1 MESNL
6 VSLDNRVSEL
16 EKKVENIHSIYS
28 IHNINLSVEPEYITA
43 IKNIWKD
50 HYTITER
57 DISFLSIPARSS
69 FSGLMYGVYC
79 GPFTDP
85 VYYEGYKDNKSYGNP
100 IDSLDFL
107 CMLHDTFFTDPK
119 SDDLFLKSI
128 SILGDNNMIKN
139 GNNNIGISRMIRMIR
154 VLFGYYRKG
163 NNIKLS

>member
-6 VSLDNRVSEL
+6 TSLESRVSEL
-16 EKKVENIHSIYS
+16 ERKVENIDSIKES
-28 IHNINLSVEPEYITA
+28 IVPEYITA
-43 IKNIWKD
+43 IKTIWED
-50 HYTITER
+50 YYTITEK

-85 VYYEGYKDNKSYGNP
+85 IYYEGYKDNKSYGNP

-107 CMLHDTFFTDPK
+107 CMLHDTFFCNPK

-128 SILGDNNMIKN
+128 SVLGDNNMIKN
-139 GNNNIGISRMIRMIR
+139 GNNSIGISRMIRMTR
-154 VLFGYYRKG
+154 VLFGCYRKG
-163 NNIKLS
+163 NSIKLS